1 MSQHESRTQ
10 AVLRTLL
17 ADHVGEHNAVTQA
30 QLAEAT
36 GVNPSTLRS
45 ELRRLR
51 EQRGIPIGNQRDGY
65 YVISDKEELQQFVG
79 HLNSEIESK
88 KRTIEHT
95 LEAFEQFD
103 REALT
108 DGGVEAA
115 VPTYEC
121 NECGAA
127 TERDD
132 AKYPKALDADG
143 PLCQR
148 CYGRALTNGGGGR

>member
-1 MSQHESRTQ
+1 MSQTVSRTQ
-10 AVLRTLL
+10 EVLRTLL
-17 ADHVGEHNAVTQA
+17 TDHVGRENAVTQQ

-51 EQRGIPIGNQRDGY
+51 EQRGIPIGNLRDGY
-65 YVISDKEELQQFVG
+65 YVISDREELQAFVG
-79 HLNSEIESK
+79 YLNKEIDSK

-95 LEAFEQFD
+95 LEAFEAFD
-103 REALT
+103 REALA

-121 NECGAA
+121 RDCGAA
-127 TERDD
+127 VARDE
-132 AKYPKALDADG
+132 AKYPKSMDADG
-143 PLCQR
+143 PLCDR
-148 CYGRALTNGGGGR
+148 CYGRLLTNGGDGR